1 MKDLSLPFYGYNKP
15 DAKVSQG
22 VRDFFWLQSM
32 QASVVG
38 TYDCIKAFSETDLTE
53 DLKKIEVP
61 TLILHGDQD
70 QIVPYADSALLS
82 SKIVKNATLKVYPG
96 APHGMSVTHADEV
109 NADLLAFL
117 QS

>member
-1 MKDLSLPFYGYNKP
+1 LPFYGYNKP

-22 VRDFFWLQSM
+22 VRDSFWLQAM

-53 DLKKIEVP
+53 DLKQIEVP

-70 QIVPYADSALLS
+70 QIVPIADSALLS
-82 SKIVKNATLKVYPG
+82 SKIIKNATLKIYPG
-96 APHGMSVTHADEV
+96 APHGMTVTQADEV

-117 QS
+117 KA